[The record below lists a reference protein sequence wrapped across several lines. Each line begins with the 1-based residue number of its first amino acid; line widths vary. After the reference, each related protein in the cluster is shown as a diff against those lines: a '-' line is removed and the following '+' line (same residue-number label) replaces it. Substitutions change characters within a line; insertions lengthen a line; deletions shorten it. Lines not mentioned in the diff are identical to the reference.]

1 MELPFLIFLCI
12 MPAVFTALIQF
23 FVFKHSKNKII
34 KILPTIILLSVFT
47 TFYILYCHFGI
58 GHSMLHHILMCF
70 SIGSVSGIPLYFL
83 SQKLKIRYIVT
94 LIVGLYCL
102 IMVGINASAQAEI
115 FYEPYFRVEYNNDVY
130 VKYSES
136 NYSPYELLA
145 HDIDDENGKRIFIKG
160 SLFSIDFLSPYSEN
174 FDKNHNFVWLSTYDE
189 ILVKKDFV
197 LPTLGNNE
205 VEAVW
210 MSASSSDED
219 HITDKET
226 VDKIVEC
233 IKSNGEI
240 ELDKKIVDYIKKYS
254 WDYHCFHLK
263 YKDCPIIE
271 EYHICK
277 NEDGK
282 YTIEQFTEEEY
293 ETIYYDDVAHYKH

>member
-1 MELPFLIFLCI
+1 
-12 MPAVFTALIQF
+12 
-23 FVFKHSKNKII
+23 
-34 KILPTIILLSVFT
+34 
-47 TFYILYCHFGI
+47 
-58 GHSMLHHILMCF
+58 MLHHILMCF

-83 SQKLKIRYIVT
+83 SQKVKIRYIVT

-130 VKYSES
+130 VEYSES

-145 HDIDDENGKRIFIKG
+145 DDIDDENGKRIFIKG

-197 LPTLGNNE
+197 LPALGNNE

-271 EYHICK
+271 EYHICE

-282 YTIEQFTEEEY
+282 YIIERFTEEEY
-293 ETIYYDDVAHYKH
+293 LSIYFDDNAHYNH